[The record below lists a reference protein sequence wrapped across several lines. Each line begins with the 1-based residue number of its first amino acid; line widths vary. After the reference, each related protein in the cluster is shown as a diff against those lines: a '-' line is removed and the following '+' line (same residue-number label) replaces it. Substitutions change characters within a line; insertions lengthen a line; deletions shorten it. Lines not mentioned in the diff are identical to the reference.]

1 MYYCEK
7 HNLPG
12 SETCQDCEREDRKAL
27 LAHRL
32 ALFLGTNEVET
43 WTSPSGYKLQKI
55 TRRKLLAPTGTP
67 WCQSS
72 KEEAA

>member
-1 MYYCEK
+1 MHYCEK

-12 SETCQDCEREDRKAL
+12 SETCHHCEREDRKAI

-43 WTSPSGYKLQKI
+43 WTSPGGYKLLKI
-55 TRRKLLAPTGTP
+55 TRRNLLAPSVTP
-67 WCQSS
+67 WNQSS